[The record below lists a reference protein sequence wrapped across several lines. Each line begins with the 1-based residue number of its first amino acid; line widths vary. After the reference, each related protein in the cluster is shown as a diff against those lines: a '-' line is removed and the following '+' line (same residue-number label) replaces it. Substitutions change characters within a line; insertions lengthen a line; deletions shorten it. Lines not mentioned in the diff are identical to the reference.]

1 MGCRFRPPPNELL
14 TESGLTVMK
23 IQLPTGVE
31 PYLEDLRQVRLFP
44 PVDTDGWDTGPVQQ
58 LDTPPPP
65 DDPGGGLTVG
75 FQFRDTDEPL
85 VSHYELQGDT
95 VVIQMDAVSPSCPQ
109 VLVPPGTETQTSCLV
124 ARFPQR
130 SSCVWNSGSGAGLW

>member
-44 PVDTDGWDTGPVQQ
+44 PVDTQTGGTPV
-58 LDTPPPP
+58 LYSSWTPPPP
-65 DDPGGGLTVG
+65 RLMTLEEV
-75 FQFRDTDEPL
+75 
-85 VSHYELQGDT
+85 
-95 VVIQMDAVSPSCPQ
+95 
-109 VLVPPGTETQTSCLV
+109 
-124 ARFPQR
+124 
-130 SSCVWNSGSGAGLW
+130 